1 MGELHLPES
10 DANESGSTQ
19 GTGDRAKGEENR
31 DGEAVVLADHSTEG
45 RGSGKAGKVGNLR
58 LRDPLKGR

>member
-1 MGELHLPES
+1 MGELPLPES
-10 DANESGSTQ
+10 VANESGSTQ
-19 GTGDRAKGEENR
+19 GIGDRAKGEENR

-45 RGSGKAGKVGNLR
+45 RSCWKAEKVGNLR